1 MGRRRRYLKPKYKR
15 PGRRAAKNEAS
26 KARSLQSS
34 YRKAT
39 DRTKTLPI
47 KEAREIVADPPV
59 CPYCDKKIPY
69 REISID
75 HVEPRSKGGSSE
87 PENLVYCDRRCNMA
101 KGNLNGTDFKLLM
114 AFLDEHPSIK
124 ESVLPRLIAGGAAFR
139 RRGGG
144 FRKQ

>member
-1 MGRRRRYLKPKYKR
+1 MASRRKYLKRRYKR
-15 PGRRAAKNEAS
+15 PGLRSAKNEAS
-26 KARSLQSS
+26 KARSLQGS

-39 DRTKTLPI
+39 DRTHTLPI
-47 KEAREIVADPPV
+47 QKAREIVADPPV

-101 KGNLNGTDFKLLM
+101 KGNLNGTEFKLLM
-114 AFLDEHPSIK
+114 GFLNEHPTIR

-139 RRGGG
+139 RRG
-144 FRKQ
+144 RRR